1 MIVEIETDY
10 DNSTNKRIRYM
21 VTSDGYVK
29 KNNLSLT
36 QAKKV
41 RQLLIRS
48 INTRQKL
55 RRLNITK
62 DR

>member
-21 VTSDGYVK
+21 VTSDGYIK
-29 KNNLSLT
+29 KRNLSMT
-36 QAKKV
+36 QAKSVKK
-41 RQLLIRS
+41 LIIKS
-48 INTRQKL
+48 INARQKL
-55 RRLNITK
+55 RKLNIEN

>member
-21 VTSDGYVK
+21 VTSDGYVVK
-29 KNNLSLT
+29 KNLSLT

-41 RQLLIRS
+41 RQLIIRS

>member
-21 VTSDGYVK
+21 VTSEGHVK
-29 KNNLSLT
+29 KKNLSLT

-48 INTRQKL
+48 INTRQQL